1 MEETINLRDLFQ
13 VLRKRLW
20 LIALIA
26 IIAATIS
33 AVISFFVLTPVY
45 QTSTQILV
53 NQAKSEQQ
61 LYNAGAVQ
69 TNVQLISTYND
80 IIKSPAILDTVIE
93 KLKLDGSAKSL
104 SGQIQVTS
112 AENSQVALITVQD
125 TNAKRA
131 TEIANTT
138 ASVFQQKVPKIMN
151 MNIDNVS
158 ILSKADLA
166 ASKSPVKP
174 QPVLNIAIA
183 LVVGLMVGIGLSF
196 LLEYL
201 DNTIKTEQDIENIL
215 ELPVMGVITNIKD
228 VPKATNVQ
236 RPDIKARVPQRGET
250 FGS

>member
-1 MEETINLRDLFQ
+1 MEETISLRDLFQ

-93 KLKLDGSAKSL
+93 ELKLDGSAKSL

-174 QPVLNIAIA
+174 QPFLNIAIA

-201 DNTIKTEQDIENIL
+201 DNTVKTEQDIENIL

-236 RPDIKARVPQRGET
+236 RPDVKARVPQRGET

>member
-1 MEETINLRDLFQ
+1 M
-13 VLRKRLW
+13 
-20 LIALIA
+20 
-26 IIAATIS
+26 
-33 AVISFFVLTPVY
+33 Y

-93 KLKLDGSAKSL
+93 KLKLNGSAKAL

-138 ASVFQQKVPKIMN
+138 AAVFQQK
-151 MNIDNVS
+151 
-158 ILSKADLA
+158 
-166 ASKSPVKP
+166 
-174 QPVLNIAIA
+174 
-183 LVVGLMVGIGLSF
+183 F
-196 LLEYL
+196 LRL
-201 DNTIKTEQDIENIL
+201 
-215 ELPVMGVITNIKD
+215 
-228 VPKATNVQ
+228 
-236 RPDIKARVPQRGET
+236 
-250 FGS
+250 

>member
-1 MEETINLRDLFQ
+1 MEETISLRDLFQ
-13 VLRKRLW
+13 VLRKRMW
-20 LIALIA
+20 LIILIT
-26 IIAATIS
+26 IISATIS

-61 LYNAGAVQ
+61 LYNVGAVQ

-93 KLKLDGSAKSL
+93 QLKLGGSAKSL

-125 TNAKRA
+125 TDAKRA

-138 ASVFQQKVPKIMN
+138 AAVFQQKVPKIMN

-158 ILSKADLA
+158 ILSKADLG
-166 ASKSPVKP
+166 ASKNPVKP
-174 QPVLNIAIA
+174 QPFLNIAVA
-183 LVVGLMVGIGLSF
+183 LVVGLMVGVGVSF

-215 ELPVMGVITNIKD
+215 DLPVMGVITNIKD
-228 VPKATNVQ
+228 VPKAINVQ
-236 RPDIKARVPQRGET
+236 RSDMNARVQQRGET

>member
-1 MEETINLRDLFQ
+1 MEETISLRDLFQ
-13 VLRKRLW
+13 VLRKRMW
-20 LIALIA
+20 LIILIT
-26 IIAATIS
+26 IISATIS

-61 LYNAGAVQ
+61 LYNVGAVQ

-93 KLKLDGSAKSL
+93 QLKLGGSAKSL

-125 TNAKRA
+125 TDAKRA

-138 ASVFQQKVPKIMN
+138 AAVFQQKVPKIMN

-158 ILSKADLA
+158 ILSKADLG
-166 ASKSPVKP
+166 ASKNPVKP
-174 QPVLNIAIA
+174 QPFLNIAVA
-183 LVVGLMVGIGLSF
+183 LVIGLMVGVGVSF

-215 ELPVMGVITNIKD
+215 DLPVMGVITNIKD
-228 VPKATNVQ
+228 VPKAINVQ
-236 RPDIKARVPQRGET
+236 RSDMNARVQQRGET